1 MTLNPPH
8 KTSTRLRPA
17 WLACIPAVFSSL
29 LAAQTPAPVPVAGAS
44 AANVPSTLPVY
55 EQALQSL
62 ARGELAQAEQ
72 QLLQTI
78 QTHPEW
84 AGAWLDLALLALR
97 QSQYAQA
104 EELVLIIEEK
114 FKPLPP
120 GIQQALTAL
129 RHQLALHLQSPADA
143 PQFKPSQPAASS
155 YALALTTGYDSNANA
170 GLHQNDITLT
180 LPTGEAILAV
190 DSASRAQGAA
200 YTRLA
205 WVHQS
210 KHDLWGGGLIWQW
223 QVQARQN
230 WGMSAYDSFELVPQ
244 ATLVQRRLPG
254 DISLAWQA
262 VWLHGQQVYQTP
274 VLRWQHQ
281 TPWAGCELQNGLQA
295 EQRQYSLMPH
305 MNSKWLGYKVG
316 LQCPQANTTRKI
328 YLQKALEK
336 AASTTRPGGDTQH
349 LGWGLQQEWRN
360 IGPQNQHNLQLKI
373 DSLQSQ
379 DTTTYSSLL
388 DNGQPR
394 RLQRIDWQLLASAPV
409 RNYPQWR
416 WVVAMMQKR
425 QKSNI
430 SIFKMK
436 NNELEIGII
445 RDW

>member
-1 MTLNPPH
+1 M
-8 KTSTRLRPA
+8 A
-17 WLACIPAVFSSL
+17 D
-29 LAAQTPAPVPVAGAS
+29 AS
-44 AANVPSTLPVY
+44 AANSPSAQTAY
-55 EQALQSL
+55 EQAVLALQ
-62 ARGELAQAEQ
+62 RGELAQAER
-72 QLLQTI
+72 QLLHII
-78 QTHPEW
+78 QTNPEW

-104 EELVLIIEEK
+104 EELVFIIEEK
-114 FKPLPP
+114 FKPLPA

-129 RHQLALHLQSPADA
+129 KQQLASHLQTPADA
-143 PQFKPSQPAASS
+143 PPFKPLPSAAST

-170 GLHQNDITLT
+170 GMHQNDITLT
-180 LPTGEAILAV
+180 LPTGEATLAV

-200 YTRLA
+200 YTRVA

-210 KHDLWGGGLIWQW
+210 KHDLWGRGLIWQW

-244 ATLVQRRLPG
+244 ATLVQRRVPG

-281 TPWAGCELQNGLQA
+281 NPWGGCELQNGLQA

-305 MNSKWLGYKVG
+305 MNSRWLGYKVG

-328 YLQKALEK
+328 YLQKAQEK
-336 AASTTRPGGDTQH
+336 AASTTRPGGDSRH

-373 DSLQSQ
+373 DGLQSQ
-379 DTTTYSSLL
+379 DTATYSSLL
-388 DNGQPR
+388 DNGHPR
-394 RLQRIDWQLLASAPV
+394 RVQRIDWQLLGSAPV

-416 WVVAMMQKR
+416 WSVAVMQKQ

-430 SIFKMK
+430 SIFKTK
-436 NNELEIGII
+436 NSELEVGIS